1 MNKKE
6 GNMPETI
13 VQPGGSKIHIVT
25 AFVIAL
31 LVLAIIPVW
40 FVLGVAGGE
49 GAHQHGGVTVSEE
62 WFMGKLQAQ
71 QEKYGLDDGSVRLPT
86 GSTVYILS
94 SQFAFTPR
102 TIRLV
107 FGGNY
112 ELIFFSTDVYH
123 GASLIQSGSVNMV
136 IAPGMTARM
145 SIKATQLGEIQLR
158 CNEYCGTAHHLMQAK
173 IIVE

>member
-6 GNMPETI
+6 GNIAETI
-13 VQPGGSKIHIVT
+13 VQPSGPKIYIVT

-40 FVLGVAGGE
+40 FALGVAGGE
-49 GAHQHGGVTVSEE
+49 DAHQHGGATVPDE
-62 WFMGKLQAQ
+62 WFLDKLRAQ
-71 QEKYGLDDGSVRLPT
+71 QEKYGLPDGSVRLPT
-86 GSTVYILS
+86 GSNVYILAQ
-94 SQFAFTPR
+94 QFAFRPN

-136 IAPGMTARM
+136 IAPDMTARM
-145 SIKATQLGEIQLR
+145 SIKATQLGEIQLL
-158 CNEYCGTAHHLMQAK
+158 CNEYCGATHHLMQAK

>member
-1 MNKKE
+1 M
-6 GNMPETI
+6 T
-13 VQPGGSKIHIVT
+13 GSKRYLVA
-25 AFVIAL
+25 AFIIAFM
-31 LVLAIIPVW
+31 VMAVVPVW
-40 FVLGVAGGE
+40 FVLGAVSGE
-49 GAHQHGGVTVSEE
+49 DAHQHGGVTIPVE
-62 WFMGKLQAQ
+62 WFMGKIEAQ
-71 QEKYGLDDGSVRLPT
+71 QEKYGLPDGSVRLPT
-86 GSTVYILS
+86 GSNVYIMA

-136 IAPGMTARM
+136 IAPDMTARM

-158 CNEYCGTAHHLMQAK
+158 CNEYCGVAHHLMQAK